1 MHGHWVV
8 PGGLMAAT
16 AAGRLP
22 LVVSLHGSDVFVAER
37 NRLAR
42 LAAKRVLRRA
52 DWITACSEDL
62 RLRAVAI
69 GAPAGRTETVPYG
82 VDLDRFAPDPA
93 IRAEVRAALGLGDAP
108 VVFTAGR
115 LVSKKGFEFLIDAAT
130 ALRADV
136 PALRVLI
143 AGDGDLRE
151 ALRARAESAG
161 APVTFLG
168 LETQDAIGRLAA
180 AADIVAVPSVRDE
193 AGNVDG
199 LPNFALESL
208 ATATPVVATNV
219 GGLPQAIDDG
229 VNGRIVPE
237 RDAAALAGAIADL
250 LRRPDEAR
258 ALGHAARA
266 RLGRDF
272 SWPAA
277 AARFAAAYD
286 RAGK

>member
-1 MHGHWVV
+1 
-8 PGGLMAAT
+8 
-16 AAGRLP
+16 
-22 LVVSLHGSDVFVAER
+22 
-37 NRLAR
+37 
-42 LAAKRVLRRA
+42 
-52 DWITACSEDL
+52 
-62 RLRAVAI
+62 
-69 GAPAGRTETVPYG
+69 

-180 AADIVAVPSVRDE
+180 AADIVVVPSVRDE